1 MHHVLLLGVHAI
13 GVRHLYARLMHHVL
27 LLGIHAIGVRHLY
40 ARLMHHVL
48 LLGVHDCPITR
59 TIPLPDWSIMTNER
73 INCWQPG
80 SKKRFRCQLIESDSG
95 HETHGDLRKRYRTDR
110 HRDHQHDDGPRTR
123 AVVLSLF
130 EPE

>member
-1 MHHVLLLGVHAI
+1 
-13 GVRHLYARLMHHVL
+13 
-27 LLGIHAIGVRHLY
+27 
-40 ARLMHHVL
+40 MHHVL

-123 AVVLSLF
+123 ADDGIRTRDPHLGKVMLYQLSHVRNWLSPELF
-130 EPE
+130 